1 MFPGIRKVLLSA
13 LLGAIPGAIVATQ
26 GAMADE
32 LSSRVQQEYDSHLEA
47 LFEHFHRNPELS
59 TMEVKTAARLATELR
74 GVGFKVTEGVGGT
87 GVVALLENGPG
98 PLSEERIP
106 GGADSMVADNL
117 WKRFGKPDY
126 ALALKSLLKP

>member
-87 GVVALLENGPG
+87 GHYL
-98 PLSEERIP
+98 
-106 GGADSMVADNL
+106 
-117 WKRFGKPDY
+117 
-126 ALALKSLLKP
+126 